1 MARILIVEDECVAA
15 WSIRNS
21 LEHFN
26 YEIIA
31 SVFSGKDAIQVA
43 KTTQPDLV
51 LMDIYL
57 RGEMDGITAAQHI
70 RLDSDIPVI
79 FLTADADHQTLQR
92 AIKTEPFGYLIK
104 PFNQFELYTTIE
116 TALHRHRL
124 EKELAITQQW
134 LSATLTS
141 IGDGAI
147 ATDLYGNIT
156 FMNPTA
162 EELTGWRQ
170 SEAIGQSIHRIL
182 DLIDPDTRKQVEN
195 PCLQA
200 IQTGIKATRTAPC
213 ILRSNDGTERWIG
226 DSAAPIQTA
235 NGDIMGSILVFQ
247 DVTDRRET
255 ETLLHRREQEFRAL
269 VEHSPDIIA
278 RFDSALRY
286 VYINPAME
294 QMTGI
299 PAHAF
304 HGKTN
309 RELGMPQSLFITW
322 ETALQTVLNQ
332 NQEQIIEF
340 DLLTVDGV
348 RSFQARLVPELA
360 PDQTVESVLSVAR
373 DITTNKRIQDS
384 LRQQA
389 EFETL
394 MRGITHRIRQSLN
407 LNDILNTTV
416 HEVRQHLQTD
426 RVIIYRFEPD
436 WSGFVI
442 VESVGSQ
449 WIPMLGRN
457 IFDPCLI
464 VDECIIPYTQGYVGN
479 TADIHQAGFADC
491 YVELLSQFQIKANL
505 VIPILQGDQLWG
517 LIAAQQCATTRH
529 WHDWEIVLI
538 QTLADQLA
546 IAIQQSE
553 LYQQVQQLNANLET
567 QVTDRTAQLQ
577 QASNFE
583 ATLKRVTDR
592 LRDSL
597 DEDQILQTVVRE
609 LAIAIGVKIC
619 NVAIYTLPDQVAIVC
634 YEYSTAD
641 NTAGSEFQG
650 YPVQMAK
657 FSEGYHQLLQSQ
669 YFQFC
674 GHLSGSQS
682 EWVAKLACPIVD
694 DQGVLGDLWLVNHA
708 DYCFSDQ
715 EIRLVLLV
723 ANQCAIALRQA
734 RLYRAA
740 QTQVKELE
748 RLNTLKDD
756 FLSTVSHELRTPMA
770 NIRVAIQMLEIMLQQ
785 LGILDESADPPN
797 RLLRYIQILKDEGA
811 REINLIDDLLDLSR
825 VDRGRELLNPTEIDP
840 STWLPQLVEPF
851 IERTRQLQ
859 QSLILDLPD
868 IQLRFRA
875 DLTCLERILNELLTN
890 ACKYTPAGE
899 YIRVSVRQNRRIIEL
914 IVSNTGVEILEQ
926 ERDRIFEKF
935 YRIPN
940 QDPWKHSGTGL
951 GLALVH
957 RLTQRLGG
965 CIQVTSGDGQ
975 TTFTVSLPLL
985 R

>member
-1 MARILIVEDECVAA
+1 MARILIVEDERVAA

-26 YEIIA
+26 YEIVA
-31 SVFSGKDAIQVA
+31 SVFSGNDAIHVA

-57 RGEMDGITAAQHI
+57 RGEMDGIAAAEQI

-124 EKELAITQQW
+124 EQELAITQQW

-147 ATDLYGNIT
+147 ATDLYGHIT

-170 SEAIGQSIHRIL
+170 SDAIGQSIHRIM
-182 DLIDPDTRKQVEN
+182 DLINPDTREYVEN
-195 PCLQA
+195 PCLRA
-200 IQTGIKATRTAPC
+200 IQTGTKVTRTDPC
-213 ILRSNDGTERWIG
+213 ILRSHDGTERWIG
-226 DSAAPIQTA
+226 DSAAPIQNS
-235 NGDIMGSILVFQ
+235 NGDTMGSILVFQ

-278 RFDSALRY
+278 RFDSDLRY
-286 VYINPAME
+286 VYINPTME

-309 RELGMPQSLFITW
+309 RELGMPQSLFIVW
-322 ETALQTVLNQ
+322 EAALQTVFNQ

-340 DLLTVDGV
+340 DLLTVNGV

-360 PDQTVESVLSVAR
+360 PDQTVESALSVAR

-394 MRGITHRIRQSLN
+394 MRGITQRIRQSLK
-407 LNDILNTTV
+407 LDDILNTTV

-442 VESVGSQ
+442 VESVGSP
-449 WIPMLGRN
+449 WASMLGSK
-457 IFDPCLI
+457 IFDPCLV

-479 TADIHQAGFADC
+479 TPDIHHAGLADC
-491 YVELLSQFQIKANL
+491 YVELLDQFQIKANL

-517 LIAAQQCATTRH
+517 LIAAQQCATTRQ
-529 WHDWEIVLI
+529 WQDWEIDLI

-553 LYQQVQQLNANLET
+553 LYQQVQQLNATLEA

-583 ATLKRVTDR
+583 ATLKRITDR
-592 LRDSL
+592 VRDSL

-619 NVAIYTLPDQVAIVC
+619 NAALYNLHDQVSTVC

-641 NTAGSEFQG
+641 TTAGSEFQS
-650 YPVQMAK
+650 YTVQMAK
-657 FSEGYHQLLQSQ
+657 FPEGYDQLLQSQ

-694 DQGVLGDLWLVNHA
+694 DQGVLGDLWLINRA
-708 DYCFSDQ
+708 DYCFSEQ

-734 RLYRAA
+734 RLYREA

-770 NIRVAIQMLEIMLQQ
+770 NMRIAIQMLEIMLQQ
-785 LGILDESADPPN
+785 LGLLDESADPPN
-797 RLLRYIQILKDEGA
+797 RLLRYIQILKDEGT

-825 VDRGRELLNPTEIDP
+825 VDRGIEPLNPTEIDP
-840 STWLPQLVEPF
+840 STWLPRLVKPF
-851 IERTRQLQ
+851 VERTRQLR

-868 IQLRFRA
+868 VPLRFRA

-899 YIRVSVRQNRRIIEL
+899 HIRVAVRQNRRIIEFV
-914 IVSNTGVEILEQ
+914 VSNTGVEIPEQ

-935 YRIPN
+935 YRIPS
-940 QDPWKHSGTGL
+940 QDPWKYSGTGL

-965 CIQVTSGDGQ
+965 CIQVKSGDGQ
-975 TTFTVSLPLL
+975 TTFTVSLPH
-985 R
+985 